1 VAMAYERARAAQW
14 AEKRVKRTIQGMN
27 RSGTLNSESRGVE
40 SQRMVQDEG
49 HRLEERVA
57 GALSRAAGNFAAL
70 LDADFRVE
78 WVSETFA
85 PMFGDLDVLGRSAF
99 DLLHPDDHE
108 IAADA
113 VVHFS
118 ENAGRYQNLPLTW
131 DSGTVTVRLRG
142 DDGAYRPVELA
153 LFNRLADVGVDAILV
168 LGRRTVDRSDLA
180 RAIDL
185 MGLGAPITEILPVI
199 ARLVDSTVDG
209 AHSQIMYW
217 DDDTTTTIQAS
228 TTVLPAVWPRLIEA
242 ARRTGEVQEARRCR
256 GELDDISDEYGAVW
270 VVPLVVPGTMADV
283 VGCLV
288 AWCRFDLDL
297 VQGPQTNIHQ
307 AVRLASLAVVDHR
320 TKQQLRFDATHDALT
335 EAHNRASFDR
345 EVARVASTRPCA
357 VLYLDLD
364 DFKPVNDGFGHAVG
378 DDVLVEIAARLR
390 GCVRT
395 DDLIARIGGD
405 EFAVLCPG
413 IAEPVAAVGLAQRI
427 VDELG
432 SPMDVRGERIRV
444 GVSVGLAFGT
454 AGDDAAELLRR
465 ADAAMYVAKAEG
477 KSRFSIAA

>member
-1 VAMAYERARAAQW
+1 MNPAGALNRGGGRAD
-14 AEKRVKRTIQGMN
+14 
-27 RSGTLNSESRGVE
+27 SHD
-40 SQRMVQDEG
+40 MVQDEG
-49 HRLEERVA
+49 LRLEARVA

-70 LDADFRVE
+70 LDARFRVA

-85 PMFGDLDVLGRSAF
+85 PMFGGLEPVGRSAF

-113 VVHFS
+113 IVHYT
-118 ENAGRYQNLPLTW
+118 ENADEYRTLPLTW
-131 DSGTVTVRLRG
+131 DTGTVTVRLQS
-142 DDGAYRPVELA
+142 DDGQYHPVEIA
-153 LFNRLADVGVDAILV
+153 LYNRLADPGVEAILV

-199 ARLVDSTVDG
+199 ARLVDNTIDG
-209 AHSQIMYW
+209 ARSQFVYW
-217 DDDTTTTIQAS
+217 DEDATRTIQA
-228 TTVLPAVWPRLIEA
+228 TTAALPTVGTHLIDA
-242 ARRTGEVQEARRCR
+242 ARTTGEVQEARRCR
-256 GELDDISDEYGAVW
+256 GELNGVAGHYGAVW
-270 VVPLVVPGTMADV
+270 IVPLVVPGTLAEV

-288 AWCRFDLDL
+288 VWCRFDLDL
-297 VQGPQTNIHQ
+297 IQGPQTNIHQ

-335 EAHNRASFDR
+335 ETHNRASFDR
-345 EVARVASTRPCA
+345 EVARTAATRPCA

-364 DFKPVNDGFGHAVG
+364 DFKPVNDGYGHAVG
-378 DDVLVEIAARLR
+378 DDVLVEIATRLR
-390 GCVRT
+390 HCVRG

-413 IAEPVAAVGLAQRI
+413 IAEHDAAVALAQRI

-432 SPMDVRGERIRV
+432 SPMDVRGETIRV
-444 GVSVGLAFGT
+444 GVSVGLAFGA
-454 AGDDAAELLRR
+454 AGDDAAGLLVR
-465 ADAAMYVAKAEG
+465 ADAAMYAAKAEG
-477 KSRFSIAA
+477 KGRYSVAA

>member
-1 VAMAYERARAAQW
+1 MLDENGP
-14 AEKRVKRTIQGMN
+14 TI
-27 RSGTLNSESRGVE
+27 
-40 SQRMVQDEG
+40 
-49 HRLEERVA
+49 EERIA
-57 GALSRAAGNFAAL
+57 GALSRASGNFAAL
-70 LDADFRVE
+70 LDAEFRVE
-78 WVSETFA
+78 WISETFA
-85 PMFGDLDVLGRSAF
+85 PMFGGHDVIGRSAF

-113 VVHFS
+113 VVHYS
-118 ENAGRYQNLPLTW
+118 ENADRYTHLPLAW
-131 DSGTVTVRLRG
+131 DSGAVTVRLRA
-142 DDGAYRPVELA
+142 DDGVYHPVEVA
-153 LFNRLADVGVDAILV
+153 LFNRLADQGVDAILV

-209 AHSQIMYW
+209 ARSQIVYW
-217 DDDTTTTIQAS
+217 DEDATTTIQAS
-228 TTVLPAVWPRLIEA
+228 SLALPTVGSNLIEA

-256 GELDDISDEYGAVW
+256 GELDDVPPDYGAVW
-270 VVPLVVPGTMADV
+270 TIPLVVPGTLAEV

-288 AWCRFDLDL
+288 VWCRFDLDL
-297 VQGPQTNIHQ
+297 IQGPQTNIHQ

-335 EAHNRASFDR
+335 ETHNRASFDR
-345 EVARVASTRPCA
+345 EVTRVATARPCA

-413 IAEPVAAVGLAQRI
+413 IAEPDAAVGLAQRI

-432 SPMDVRGERIRV
+432 SPMEVRGETIRV
-444 GVSVGLAFGT
+444 GVSVGLAFGA
-454 AGDDAAELLRR
+454 AGDDAAELLMR